1 VVIFQRRSPILS
13 RDEIRDL
20 EEVFAMMVSDLR
32 DIISEIKS
40 VSSQIQETGGN
51 LGGLIDKVLANSPG
65 N

>member
-1 VVIFQRRSPILS
+1 VIFQRRSPILS